1 MAGVA
6 VCELRRR
13 GMTFGAGGGATA
25 LVGADGRKPAVAGD
39 PSEGFGWRRGHEAW
53 WTPPRSA
60 IRGRRG
66 RAFGGKAMIDDA
78 SKCVETV
85 KLAVI
90 AAHGMSHAIPRN
102 FTVLAPLRKM

>member
-1 MAGVA
+1 MVPGGAQQPWSVQTA
-6 VCELRRR
+6 ASRPLLATRQRVLA
-13 GMTFGAGGGATA
+13 GAGGT
-25 LVGADGRKPAVAGD
+25 KPGGHRRAAPFEGD
-39 PSEGFGWRRGHEAW
+39 VDA
-53 WTPPRSA
+53 
-60 IRGRRG
+60 